1 MFLRNMFT
9 LMAALVSLWS
19 EVVLRTQV
27 ANALGNTTP
36 STLRRRLTP
45 EEVTFAPGEGLPSLE
60 SLGHP
65 SLGLAE
71 HALDEIEDEEAAAA
85 NSTVPSIRRRLSC
98 RAINGAKDRV
108 YRAAKRACASYL
120 EALGNTTC
128 VTNPW
133 FVSFCD
139 ITIGTSN
146 QRTAV

>member
-1 MFLRNMFT
+1 MFVRNMFT

-71 HALDEIEDEEAAAA
+71 QALDEIEDEEDKVSAAEYAELL
-85 NSTVPSIRRRLSC
+85 PPC
-98 RAINGAKDRV
+98 D
-108 YRAAKRACASYL
+108 
-120 EALGNTTC
+120 LG
-128 VTNPW
+128 
-133 FVSFCD
+133 
-139 ITIGTSN
+139 
-146 QRTAV
+146 R